1 MFKNLMN
8 IANERGLITGFSLFV
23 LLTLTGCTKPFPQ
36 PDLAEL
42 LPYIP
47 ERHTIKDVPIIP
59 QDDYYCGPAA
69 LTTLVEFRGDDLRQ
83 QEAANMVYTPG
94 RKGTF
99 QHDMVSAM
107 QRLGY
112 LATPVNTMNDAMK
125 EIAADNPVIIFQNL
139 AFKWYPQWHYSALT
153 GYEAAK
159 GRLLVHGGN
168 DRAVW
173 QTVSLVGKTWRRAG
187 FWGYTMVKVGDL
199 PATASETE
207 LLQATAGLER
217 AGLYE
222 KAMQSYKVILT
233 EFPNSSRAY
242 LGMGNIEM
250 LKENFE
256 AAEAHF
262 RQATLVDESDENAV
276 NNLAYSLH
284 AQRRDAEAC
293 KLLEPYKQEHE
304 SNLQDSYYQLCVYNK

>member
-1 MFKNLMN
+1 MLQNL
-8 IANERGLITGFSLFV
+8 IKTLKERGLFTGFSLLF
-23 LLTLTGCTKPFPQ
+23 LLTLTGCAKPFPQ
-36 PDLAEL
+36 PDLAAL
-42 LPYIP
+42 LPHIP
-47 ERHTIKDVPIIP
+47 ERHQIKDVPIIP

-83 QEAANMVYTPG
+83 SQAAQMVYTPG

-112 LATPVNTMNDAMK
+112 LATPVNTMDEAFK

-139 AFKWYPQWHYSALT
+139 AYKWYPKWHYSVLT
-153 GYEAAK
+153 GYELAK
-159 GRLLVHGGN
+159 GRLQVHDGN

-173 QTVSLVGKTWRRAG
+173 QDVALVGKTWRRAG
-187 FWGYTMVKVGDL
+187 FWGYTLVKVGDL
-199 PATASETE
+199 PATASEIE

-217 AGLYE
+217 AGHFE
-222 KAMQSYKVILT
+222 KAMQSYNVILT
-233 EFPNSSRAY
+233 KYKNSTRAY

-250 LKENFE
+250 QKQNFE
-256 AAEAHF
+256 AAENYF
-262 RQATLVDESDENAV
+262 RKATMVDEKNEDAL

-284 AQRRDAEAC
+284 AQRRDDEAC
-293 KLLEPYKQEHE
+293 KLLEPYKQKHD
-304 SNLQDSYYQLCVYNK
+304 SNLQDSYYQLCTYNN